1 MCFGDLFGA
10 DRNETGS
17 HSATEQPAPRSLP
30 EKYRMLL
37 EKDLSSE
44 DIRARK
50 RAKRS
55 ENAILGENGNKPD
68 MMEGIGSGSTPSTP
82 VGDRTPNLD
91 KKGVSKKEARKMVDA
106 KASEAQQHQQSVET
120 ARMATNSML
129 SGRVFG
135 TKKSYSW
142 LQRGPGAGAGGGGG
156 SGGGSGTGSGFS
168 TPSRLN
174 PAGPN
179 ANGGGGEKPGRA
191 GESTTIAPKR
201 LGGWREDNE
210 NGAGIQVRDILFM
223 LELDGRG
230 ARHVQKAYSK
240 DVKEERGK

>member
-1 MCFGDLFGA
+1 
-10 DRNETGS
+10 
-17 HSATEQPAPRSLP
+17 
-30 EKYRMLL
+30 MLL

-55 ENAILGENGNKPD
+55 ENAILGENGSKPD

-82 VGDRTPNLD
+82 VGDKTPSFD

-142 LQRGPGAGAGGGGG
+142 LQRGPGAGGGGGG
-156 SGGGSGTGSGFS
+156 GGPSGGGSGTGSGFS

-174 PAGPN
+174 TGGANAG
-179 ANGGGGEKPGRA
+179 GSGGEKAGRA
-191 GESTTIAPKR
+191 GESSATAPKR

-210 NGAGIQVRDILFM
+210 KGAGIQVRDILFM

-230 ARHVQKAYSK
+230 ARHMQKAYSK
-240 DVKEERGK
+240 DLKEERGE